1 MCFFRNSLNHDS
13 TGNSIFCLIDF
24 GLFYTCKC
32 VFSVDV
38 VIQQNLE
45 NKFRAQI
52 VRNTHLFE
60 INLELNGFREYSLCM
75 NYFNICLQKYMIWV
89 CEETSH

>member
-1 MCFFRNSLNHDS
+1 MIPRATVYFALVTLVYFILVNV
-13 TGNSIFCLIDF
+13 F
-24 GLFYTCKC
+24 
-32 VFSVDV
+32 FSVDV

-89 CEETSH
+89 CQETSH